1 MWRLQVN
8 TTTLLQEN
16 NLKRQHRRPLRSS
29 YPRSKPTDR
38 DFIQP
43 SSEQVERV
51 IVYEKEVWKYTHSPS
66 EKPFVDRRQ
75 GQNFEKQPNGDG
87 EKY

>member
-16 NLKRQHRRPLRSS
+16 NQKRQHRRPLRSS
-29 YPRSKPTDR
+29 YTQHKPTDR
-38 DFIQP
+38 DSIQP
-43 SSEQVERV
+43 SGEQVERV
-51 IVYEKEVWKYTHSPS
+51 TVYEEEDWKYMHSPS

-75 GQNFEKQPNGDG
+75 GQNFEKEPNSDG
-87 EKY
+87 EEY